1 MKKWRFRELNN
12 FAILS
17 QLFGGLKRSVL
28 PLTFLCNYPSTWS
41 LSLIC
46 RHLTEKVVLNRTVP
60 EAEAPVL
67 WPPDSKSWLIR
78 KDPDAGK
85 GRKQR
90 RRGWQRTTWLGSIP
104 DSMTV
109 NLSKI
114 WEIMK
119 DSGAQ
124 SPAVCGFAKSQTQLN
139 DWTTTMILNR
149 SDFNPQET
157 WPYLETFV
165 TVSFGRGNAAGL

>member
-1 MKKWRFRELNN
+1 MQFPINLEAQPDFEASYR
-12 FAILS
+12 
-17 QLFGGLKRSVL
+17 
-28 PLTFLCNYPSTWS
+28 T
-41 LSLIC
+41 
-46 RHLTEKVVLNRTVP
+46 VVLNRTVT

-90 RRGWQRTTWLGSIP
+90 RRGWQRITWLGSIT
-104 DSMTV
+104 DSMNI

-119 DSGAQ
+119 DRGDWSAE
-124 SPAVCGFAKSQTQLN
+124 VYGFAKSWTQLS
-139 DWTTTMILNR
+139 DWTTTTILNR

-157 WPYLETFV
+157 WPCLERFV